1 MEYPDNRRVRQ
12 SIPFVVTL
20 SIREHQPRF
29 RCTALRAHRVQQPPQ
44 QPNGASK
51 PSPSR
56 RCDPRLTLKGGIN
69 IRGGPRHGRQSNP
82 QCLVPSCPI
91 ALARPTRGEARIM
104 PAGTAARWRCACH
117 CRPLVA
123 GLLAHRRMRYNPI
136 RPGLG
141 HSAPGHAQRRTRL
154 NVFAAPCTFRRQ
166 LVARLLLAVR
176 KCRMDNRRIIKAKSN
191 LKLVSPHRKS
201 NSCTA
206 TQARWTYAA
215 IDFDTTT
222 MAVRRAKRGMPSTHP
237 FRGDK
242 SRALRK
248 LTSRKWGF
256 SLPPRGSPENLQ
268 GRIGA
273 SLFSAMFLLHNRAQR
288 FQRTGVACWG

>member
-1 MEYPDNRRVRQ
+1 LLLVRIRGGCGVFGNNPFLQDDLDADLPFGIYPRRPSADRPLFLIVEYPDNRRVRQ

-141 HSAPGHAQRRTRL
+141 HSAPAMRSVGHA
-154 NVFAAPCTFRRQ
+154 
-166 LVARLLLAVR
+166 
-176 KCRMDNRRIIKAKSN
+176 S
-191 LKLVSPHRKS
+191 
-201 NSCTA
+201 
-206 TQARWTYAA
+206 TYSR
-215 IDFDTTT
+215 
-222 MAVRRAKRGMPSTHP
+222 RRAPSV
-237 FRGDK
+237 
-242 SRALRK
+242 
-248 LTSRKWGF
+248 
-256 SLPPRGSPENLQ
+256 
-268 GRIGA
+268 A
-273 SLFSAMFLLHNRAQR
+273 S
-288 FQRTGVACWG
+288 

>member
-1 MEYPDNRRVRQ
+1 
-12 SIPFVVTL
+12 
-20 SIREHQPRF
+20 
-29 RCTALRAHRVQQPPQ
+29 
-44 QPNGASK
+44 
-51 PSPSR
+51 
-56 RCDPRLTLKGGIN
+56 
-69 IRGGPRHGRQSNP
+69 
-82 QCLVPSCPI
+82 
-91 ALARPTRGEARIM
+91 
-104 PAGTAARWRCACH
+104 
-117 CRPLVA
+117 
-123 GLLAHRRMRYNPI
+123 
-136 RPGLG
+136 
-141 HSAPGHAQRRTRL
+141 
-154 NVFAAPCTFRRQ
+154 
-166 LVARLLLAVR
+166 
-176 KCRMDNRRIIKAKSN
+176 MDNRRIIKAKSN

-288 FQRTGVACWG
+288 FQRTGVACWGWGNWRTNALIKTGPDRSSQELISSALTTQIGLTTRRYQSREVDYDGHISRRSPSCS